1 MLKLLLKT
9 HKLEKL
15 YVILASAISLI
26 VAFASFN
33 QSTRIENGLSLI
45 GANPLLFTSLI
56 ALISTFSLVIS
67 SFLYFQSHKK
77 LKLIS
82 IESETKVMTSLKL
95 VMAFVVFLLFLDLII
110 LGIAR
115 AYLIG
120 SSVERYPADSAFLVK
135 MMYLVVRY
143 SNLIFTGI
151 QATLF
156 LSLMGTII
164 GLVLAIF
171 LVILRTQTIDIRDH
185 EIIQFLKKIGL
196 AFVKAYVTIIRGTP
210 MIVQAM
216 IFFYLMREV
225 FFSLGFNNAQVNTFW
240 TPFAAGLFT
249 VSVNTTAYLIEVLR
263 GGIIGVDKGQI
274 EAGRS
279 LGFSSFKT
287 YLLITFP
294 QALRNSMP
302 AIGNE
307 FIVNIKDTAV
317 LTLIQVVDLF
327 AVTKTIA
334 GNHYSFVEAFI
345 IAASIYLLLTYGT
358 SKILIAIE
366 KRLDIQSKEIVSSN

>member
-1 MLKLLLKT
+1 VSIAT
-9 HKLEKL
+9 FLET
-15 YVILASAISLI
+15 I
-26 VAFASFN
+26 
-33 QSTRIENGLSLI
+33 RIESGLSLI
-45 GANPLLFTSLI
+45 GTNPRL
-56 ALISTFSLVIS
+56 FSLLLAFLSGFVLIIS
-67 SFLYFQSHKK
+67 LV
-77 LKLIS
+77 LLIIKNKNILS
-82 IESETKVMTSLKL
+82 TETKSKIMIIIKIIMIFIVSLL
-95 VMAFVVFLLFLDLII
+95 AIDLII

-115 AYLIG
+115 AYVIG
-120 SSVERYPADSAFLVK
+120 STVERYPANATFIVK
-135 MMYLVVRY
+135 MMYLFSRY

-156 LSLMGTII
+156 LSLIGTII
-164 GLVLAIF
+164 GLGFAIF
-171 LVILRTQTIDIRDH
+171 MVILRTQDIERRDSDFTH
-185 EIIQFLKKIGL
+185 FSKKIGL
-196 AFVKAYVTIIRGTP
+196 YFVKTYVTVIRGTP

-225 FFSLGFNNAQVNTFW
+225 FFTIGFSVAQVNAFW
-240 TPFAAGLFT
+240 TPFFAGLFT

-263 GGIIGVDKGQI
+263 GGILGVDKGQI

-327 AVTKTIA
+327 AVTRTIA
-334 GNHYSFVEAFI
+334 GNHFSFVEAFI
-345 IAASIYLLLTYGT
+345 ISAIIYLVLTYGT
-358 SKILIAIE
+358 SKILAAIE
-366 KRLDIQSKEIVSSN
+366 NKLEIKSKEIVSSN

>member
-1 MLKLLLKT
+1 MLLIIKNKSIFSEETKNKLMIIIKIIMIFT
-9 HKLEKL
+9 
-15 YVILASAISLI
+15 VSL
-26 VAFASFN
+26 
-33 QSTRIENGLSLI
+33 
-45 GANPLLFTSLI
+45 
-56 ALISTFSLVIS
+56 LVI
-67 SFLYFQSHKK
+67 
-77 LKLIS
+77 
-82 IESETKVMTSLKL
+82 
-95 VMAFVVFLLFLDLII
+95 DLII

-115 AYLIG
+115 AYVIG
-120 SSVERYPADSAFLVK
+120 STVERYPANATFIVK
-135 MMYLVVRY
+135 MMYLFNRY

-164 GLVLAIF
+164 GLGLAIF
-171 LVILRTQTIDIRDH
+171 MVILRTQDIDKRDTDL
-185 EIIQFLKKIGL
+185 IQFGKKLGL
-196 AFVKAYVTIIRGTP
+196 IFVKTYVTIIRGTP

-225 FFSLGFNNAQVNTFW
+225 FFAVGFSTPQVNAFW
-240 TPFAAGLFT
+240 TPFLAGLFT
-249 VSVNTTAYLIEVLR
+249 VSVNTTAYLVEVLR
-263 GGIIGVDKGQI
+263 GGILGVDKGQI

-327 AVTKTIA
+327 AVTRTIA
-334 GNHYSFVEAFI
+334 GNHFSFVEAFI
-345 IAASIYLLLTYGT
+345 ISAIIYLILTYGT
-358 SKILIAIE
+358 SKILALIE
-366 KRLDIQSKEIVSSN
+366 NKLEIQSKEIVSSN

>member
-1 MLKLLLKT
+1 MLKLLLRKNR
-9 HKLEKL
+9 LDNL
-15 YVILASAISLI
+15 NIL
-26 VAFASFN
+26 FASFVTLLVSIGTFS
-33 QSTRIENGLSLI
+33 QTIRIESGLSLI
-45 GANPLLFTSLI
+45 GTNPRL
-56 ALISTFSLVIS
+56 FSLMLAFIS
-67 SFLYFQSHKK
+67 GFI
-77 LKLIS
+77 LITGLIMLAMKNS
-82 IESETKVMTSLKL
+82 NNLSKESNNKIMIIIKIIMIFIVSLL
-95 VMAFVVFLLFLDLII
+95 IIDLLI

-115 AYLIG
+115 AFIIG
-120 SSVERYPADSAFLVK
+120 SSVEKYPATASFVVK
-135 MMYLVVRY
+135 IMYLFNRY

-151 QATLF
+151 QSTLF
-156 LSLMGTII
+156 LSLAGTLI
-164 GLVLAIF
+164 GLFLAIF
-171 LVILRTQTIDIRDH
+171 MVILRTQDIEKRDSDL
-185 EIIQFLKKIGL
+185 IIFSKKLGL
-196 AFVKAYVTIIRGTP
+196 AFVKTYVTIIRGTP

-225 FFSLGFNNAQVNTFW
+225 FFVIGFTVAQVNAFW
-240 TPFAAGLFT
+240 TPFLAGLFT

-302 AIGNE
+302 SIGNE

-327 AVTKTIA
+327 AVTRTIA
-334 GNHYSFVEAFI
+334 GNHFSFVEAFI
-345 IAASIYLLLTYGT
+345 ISAIIYLVLTYGT
-358 SKILIAIE
+358 SKILAIIE
-366 KRLDIQSKEIVSSN
+366 NKLEIQSKEIVSSN

>member
-1 MLKLLLKT
+1 MLSTLLKK
-9 HKLEKL
+9 HRLDNL
-15 YVILASAISLI
+15 NVILASFISFLVSI
-26 VAFASFN
+26 ATYS
-33 QSTRIENGLSLI
+33 QTIRIETGLSLI
-45 GANPLLFTSLI
+45 GTNPRLFSLLLATISGLSLLSSSLI
-56 ALISTFSLVIS
+56 LVTKNRKILNEINKDKIMMTLKVVMIFVASL
-67 SFLYFQSHKK
+67 
-77 LKLIS
+77 
-82 IESETKVMTSLKL
+82 L
-95 VMAFVVFLLFLDLII
+95 VVDLLI

-115 AYLIG
+115 AYVIG
-120 SSVERYPADSAFLVK
+120 SSVERFPADGSFIVK
-135 MMYLVVRY
+135 MMYLITRY

-151 QATLF
+151 QSTIF

-164 GLVLAIF
+164 GLILAIF
-171 LVILRTQTIDIRDH
+171 LVILRTQDVDKRDSDV
-185 EIIQFLKKIGL
+185 IAFSKKIGL
-196 AFVKAYVTIIRGTP
+196 MFVKTYVTIIRGTP

-225 FFSLGFNNAQVNTFW
+225 FFAVGFSVAQVNAFW
-240 TPFAAGLFT
+240 TPFLAGLFT
-249 VSVNTTAYLIEVLR
+249 VSINTTAYLIEVLR

-327 AVTKTIA
+327 AVTRTIA

-345 IAASIYLLLTYGT
+345 IAAVIYLVLTYGT
-358 SKILIAIE
+358 SKILAFVE
-366 KRLDIQSKEIVSSN
+366 KKLEIKSKEIVSSN